1 MTCLNHLLRPTLY
14 LLIGACTLFSLQAED
29 AQLPPEESEKEL
41 ATYMA
46 ELQVLTHKLGLSI
59 EAENAA
65 LTRFYLHESLVKVE
79 EIQAEL
85 PEYEGVPVAL
95 LLDRLA
101 HPAYKYLRKRY
112 DEPKDGDDYFTELN
126 RAYDALLMTC
136 NSCHEQSGHDY
147 LRISRNSSN
156 PYLQDFSP
164 RK

>member
-1 MTCLNHLLRPTLY
+1 MMSIYTAFALLV
-14 LLIGACTLFSLQAED
+14 LLPLSFALGKSQSVEAE
-29 AQLPPEESEKEL
+29 LPPLEQEKEL

-59 EAENAA
+59 EAKNTA

-79 EIQAEL
+79 EIQNEL

-101 HPAYKYLRKRY
+101 HPAYKHLRKRY
-112 DEPKDGDDYFTELN
+112 DAEPDSEDYFIKLN
-126 RAYDALLMTC
+126 EAYDALLTTC
-136 NSCHEQSGHDY
+136 NSCHQQSGHDY
-147 LRISRNSSN
+147 LRISRNSTN

-164 RK
+164 LK